1 MASRVRRVPVFSA
14 IITAAAARAYAASS
28 IGDVFVL
35 SFENHNWTQ
44 PDGNISNPNDNE
56 QIYGNPA
63 APFINSLVNGNGTIT
78 INGIPENV
86 SAQTAFTSTY
96 YNATVNESNVQDIH
110 PSLPNYIW
118 TQAGTNF
125 GVNNDDPPY
134 TSSGAPD
141 DVQTSNQ
148 NFAGLL
154 QSAGISWKEYAE
166 DTDINT
172 TTGAVLP
179 QSQWTVPLNDSSGN
193 YSGTNP
199 YNGTNQYYYMVHHDP
214 FAYFTD
220 TNGNGNTT
228 ASNPEV
234 SHYAPL
240 QQLQTDLANNT
251 VARYNWITPD
261 AYNNMHTELPNGFTY
276 NGTTYTGDAANIAQ
290 GDNFL
295 SKIIPEIMSSS
306 AYQNNGAIVIWFDES
321 EPDSTSNNPDS
332 LDYTLPCIVISPLAH
347 PNVNGSPYDSTIA
360 EYTHSSD
367 LLTMQE
373 IFGVAGNTSTGALG
387 DAANATSLADLF
399 QPGVIPN
406 SILGSSSLTWANA
419 SGNQLWDNG
428 ASSNWTSGNTTTVFS
443 AGDSV
448 TFNDSNNG
456 NYTVSLSTTVNAA
469 SISVN
474 NSAGNYSIAGTGQ
487 IIDTGSFTKCGS
499 GALTLGTALTAANL
513 TISAGTFKLAANTT
527 NITLN
532 SLSIPGGTLDVNN
545 NHLLLTYT
553 SSDPIASIAAY
564 IKSGY
569 NNGHWNGPGI
579 ISSAAATNRD
589 YGLGWA
595 DGKDGV
601 VSGLSSGQIE
611 IKYTLLGDANLDG
624 VVNGTDFSIL
634 AANFGKGL
642 TNWDQGNFLYGPS
655 INGSDF
661 SALAANFGQGNSG
674 ADATVS
680 PADIAALDAFAAA
693 NGLPLPAIVDVP
705 EPASF
710 GLITIGSIA
719 VLSCR
724 RRRTSDPQFPAFQ
737 HHPGCLTNPS
747 ASFTSIPF
755 CAIAR

>member
-1 MASRVRRVPVFSA
+1 MASKVRKLPVFSA
-14 IITAAAARAYAASS
+14 LIAAAASRAYAASS
-28 IGDVFVL
+28 IGDVFVI

-44 PDGNISNPNDNE
+44 PDGNVSNPNDNE

-63 APFINSLVNGNGTIT
+63 APFINGLVNGTATAT
-78 INGIPENV
+78 INGV
-86 SAQTAFTSTY
+86 QSSLSAQTAFTSTY
-96 YNATVNESNVQDIH
+96 YNATVNESNVQDVH

-118 TQAGTNF
+118 TQSGQDF
-125 GVNNDDPPY
+125 GVNTDDSPY

-141 DVQTSNQ
+141 NVQTTNQ

-154 QSAGISWKEYAE
+154 QSAGTSWKEYAE

-172 TTGAVLP
+172 TTGAALP
-179 QSQWTVPLNDSSGN
+179 QNQWTVPLNDSSGTF
-193 YSGTNP
+193 SGTNP

-228 ASNPEV
+228 TSNPEV

-251 VARYNWITPD
+251 AARYNWITPD

-276 NGTTYTGDAANIAQ
+276 NSTTYTGDAANIAQ

-295 SKIIPEIMSSS
+295 SMIVPEIMSSA

-347 PNVNGSPYDSTIA
+347 GNVNGAPYDSTVA

-406 SILGSSSLTWANA
+406 SILASPSLTWTNA
-419 SGNQLWDNG
+419 SGNQAWDNG
-428 ASSNWTSGNTTTVFS
+428 ASSNWTTGNTTTVFS
-443 AGDSV
+443 PGDSV

-456 NYTVSLSTTVNAA
+456 NYTASLTTTVNPA

-474 NSAGNYSIAGTGQ
+474 NSAGNYSITGSGQ
-487 IIDTGSFTKCGS
+487 IIDTGAFTKS
-499 GALTLGTALTAANL
+499 GAGTLTLGTALTAASL
-513 TISAGTFKLAANTT
+513 TISQGTLKLATNTP

-532 SLSIPGGTLDVNN
+532 CLSIPGGTLDLNN
-545 NHLLLTYT
+545 NQLLLTYT

-564 IKSGY
+564 INSGF

-579 ISSAAATNRD
+579 ISSAAATNPA

-601 VSGLSSGQIE
+601 VAGLSSGQIE
-611 IKYTLLGDANLDG
+611 IKFTLLGDANLDG

-642 TNWDQGNFLYGPS
+642 TNWDQGNFLYGTS

-661 SALAANFGQGNSG
+661 SALAANFGQGDSG
-674 ADATVS
+674 ADVTGS
-680 PADIAALDAFAAA
+680 PADIAALDSFAIANNLPIPTIAA
-693 NGLPLPAIVDVP
+693 VP
-705 EPASF
+705 EPASA
-710 GLITIGSIA
+710 A
-719 VLSCR
+719 VLLVAASGIFLPR
-724 RRRTSDPQFPAFQ
+724 RRR
-737 HHPGCLTNPS
+737 
-747 ASFTSIPF
+747 
-755 CAIAR
+755 